1 MSKNNLKQQA
11 YQMIREKIMNCE
23 YPTGIL
29 LNENMLLNA
38 VPGSRTP
45 IRDAL
50 GRLEQEKLVTILP
63 KKGILV
69 AGLSVRDLQAVYGT
83 RLQLEPYAVL
93 HYGNTLPESFYM
105 EYYEKFSHITD
116 HGPAAAHYSIDDSY
130 HMSIIQ
136 ATENPYFIH
145 MYEQIHLQT
154 HRARILAAQ
163 ITDIR
168 LKDSKKEHLEILI
181 PCLKKDWEAAAQ
193 KMHDHLLNS
202 QTSVFR
208 ELSPSYIAL

>member
-23 YPTGIL
+23 YPSGIL

-69 AGLSVRDLQAVYGT
+69 AGLSVRDLQAVYET

-193 KMHDHLLNS
+193 KMHDHLLSS

>member
-23 YPTGIL
+23 YPPGIL

-63 KKGILV
+63 KNGILV
-69 AGLSVRDLQAVYGT
+69 AGLSVRDLQAVYET

-193 KMHDHLLNS
+193 KMHDHLLSS

>member
-23 YPTGIL
+23 YPPGIL

-69 AGLSVRDLQAVYGT
+69 AGLSVRDLQAVYET

-193 KMHDHLLNS
+193 KMHDHLLSS